1 MAKNLLFDC
10 SYTEVW
16 VHPKNW
22 KTLTS
27 KKSLELNW
35 YVQCKFIDP
44 LFLDKYPTGFPYRK
58 KLNKFNTLEERK
70 EAIQLL
76 LTEIPILFE
85 EKGWNPIARKF
96 MIKTLITPI
105 VSDYSNYLSLNQK
118 GKIIITP
125 QEQAEYSID
134 NGETYHNHNVFIN
147 LEFGEYFICVR
158 NIYNDQEIQKNPD
171 KIIIENLST
180 SKGKVY
186 PELNFIE
193 ALRINYTSLTV
204 SAGVIKEIKRII
216 TKVESSAK
224 EQMIEFPICKMH
236 SGHVR
241 DLLDYLNLTPN
252 EYNKYLTHLSIVL
265 SDLVEKKMIF
275 HNPIGDIKRK
285 KTLKKIR
292 NVFEV
297 QEVQKIFDY
306 LKIKHPEFFRYG
318 MIFFHSGSRTSE
330 LFRLQAKN
338 VFLKKREYKLIIEKG
353 IHSKEVIKPI
363 LPNVME
369 YWIEIM
375 KLCKSKEDYLF
386 TRGLKPSL
394 IATQPYQ
401 ITKRFKRLIKDKLVF
416 KNGELIYKSELE
428 PFDNNYTLI
437 TADFYSLKHLF
448 LDELDRI
455 ANEQIKIAGKLMKS
469 DIDLPKFIAGH
480 TTDVTERVYLF
491 GRQGRKNDI
500 LKNTSLNIIS

>member
-10 SYTEVW
+10 SYTDIW

-22 KTLTS
+22 KTLTT
-27 KKSLELNW
+27 KKSLDLNW
-35 YVQCKFIDP
+35 YVECKFTDP
-44 LFLDKYPTGFPYRK
+44 LFLNKYPKGFPFRR
-58 KLNKFNTLEERK
+58 KLNSYKTIEERK
-70 EAIQLL
+70 AAIEML

-85 EKGWNPIARKF
+85 EKGWNPITKMF
-96 MIKTLITPI
+96 MIKTLVIPT
-105 VSDYSNYLSLNQK
+105 VSDYCNYLSENQK
-118 GKIIITP
+118 GKIIIDP
-125 QEQAEYSID
+125 QEQAVYSID
-134 NGETYHNHNVFIN
+134 NGLTYHDQNIFLN
-147 LEFGEYFICVR
+147 LDSGEYIVSVK
-158 NIYNDQEIQKNPD
+158 NIYNESEIKVNPE
-171 KIIIENLST
+171 KIIIENLAT
-180 SKGKVY
+180 SKGKVH
-186 PELNFIE
+186 PQLNFIE

-204 SAGVIKEIKRII
+204 SDGVKKEMKRII
-216 TKVESSAK
+216 SKVESSAK
-224 EQMIEFPICKMH
+224 EQMIKFPICEMH

-265 SDLVEKKMIF
+265 ADLVEKRMIF
-275 HNPIGDIKRK
+275 HNPIRDIKKK

-297 QEVQKIFDY
+297 KEVQEIFDY
-306 LKIKHPEFFRYG
+306 LKINHPEFFRYG

-353 IHSKEVIKPI
+353 NHSKEVLKPI

-369 YWIEIM
+369 YWIEIL
-375 KLCKSKEDYLF
+375 KLCRSKDDYLF

-394 IATQPYQ
+394 TPTKPYQ
-401 ITKRFKRLIKDKLVF
+401 ITKRFKRLVKDKLVF
-416 KNGELIYKSELE
+416 KNGELINKNELE
-428 PFDNNYTLI
+428 PEDNNYTLI

-455 ANEQIKIAGKLMKS
+455 ANEKMKLAGKLMKS
-469 DIDLPKFIAGH
+469 EVDLSKFIAGH

-491 GRQGRKNDI
+491 GREGRKNDI
-500 LKNTSLNIIS
+500 LKNTSVNIIN

>member
-10 SYTEVW
+10 SYTEIW

-27 KKSLELNW
+27 KKSLALDW

-44 LFLDKYPTGFPYRK
+44 LFLEDYPKGFPFRK
-58 KLNKFNTLEERK
+58 KLNKFRTLEERK

-76 LTEIPILFE
+76 LEQIPILFE
-85 EKGWNPIARKF
+85 DKGWNPITKMF
-96 MIKTLITPI
+96 MIKTLLIPT
-105 VSDYSNYLSLNQK
+105 VLDYSNYLSENQK
-118 GKIIITP
+118 GKIIIDP

-134 NGETYHNHNVFIN
+134 NGVTYQDQNVFLN
-147 LEFGEYFICVR
+147 LDHGEYFISVR
-158 NIYNDQEIQKNPD
+158 NIYNELEIQKNPD

-180 SKGKVY
+180 SKGKVH
-186 PELNFIE
+186 PQLNFIE

-204 SAGVIKEIKRII
+204 SAGVKKEMKRII
-216 TKVESSAK
+216 AKVHYSAK
-224 EQMIEFPICKMH
+224 EQNIEFPICEMH

-252 EYNKYLTHLSIVL
+252 EYNKYLTHLSIIL
-265 SDLVEKKMIF
+265 SDLVEKRMVF
-275 HNPIGDIKRK
+275 HNPIRDIKKK

-297 QEVQKIFDY
+297 KEAQEIFDY
-306 LKIKHPEFFRYG
+306 LRVKHPEFFRYG

-338 VFLKKREYKLIIEKG
+338 VFLKKREFKLIIEKG
-353 IHSKEVIKPI
+353 NHSKEVLKPI
-363 LPNVME
+363 LPNVLE
-369 YWIEIM
+369 YWIEIL
-375 KLCKSKEDYLF
+375 KLCESKEDYLF

-394 IATQPYQ
+394 TATKPYQ
-401 ITKRFKRLIKDKLVF
+401 ITKRFKRLVKDKLVF
-416 KNGELIYKSELE
+416 KNGELIYKKELE
-428 PFDNNYTLI
+428 PNDTNYNLI

-455 ANEQIKIAGKLMKS
+455 ASEKMKLAGKLMRS
-469 DIDLPKFIAGH
+469 EEDLSKFMAGH

-491 GRQGRKNDI
+491 GREGRKNDV
-500 LKNTSLNIIS
+500 LKNTSVNIIN